1 MTDDFQQTYPGGA
14 AHAATEMQ
22 GDDPTHD
29 GGMEMLGRLAVYC
42 MALAVVAIVT
52 LCWVV
57 RV

>member
-22 GDDPTHD
+22 GDDPTRD

-42 MALAVVAIVT
+42 MAVAALFT
-52 LCWVV
+52 LGWVV
-57 RV
+57 LA